1 MAKWTDYRFWWW
13 SYLLGGCLVVSSL
26 LLIFRNDDWKI
37 FSKFSDRIERAGLDG
52 TNREV
57 ISTAIHPFAI
67 TIHGHFIYWTD
78 WSLRKL
84 FKLTLNF
91 KKNRFIGFSGGIY
104 RAEKYTGANMVEMQN
119 DLPYRPMDI
128 HVVSNQRQKCLYTP
142 CNMSNGGCSHICKT
156 SINNQVECACPSG
169 QQLKL
174 ANDRRMCV
182 RK

>member
-1 MAKWTDYRFWWW
+1 LQLLFIHLQLRFMDII
-13 SYLLGGCLVVSSL
+13 SIGLIGLFVSLFVYSQKKKKQFSL
-26 LLIFRNDDWKI
+26 
-37 FSKFSDRIERAGLDG
+37 
-52 TNREV
+52 
-57 ISTAIHPFAI
+57 
-67 TIHGHFIYWTD
+67 
-78 WSLRKL
+78 SL
-84 FKLTLNF
+84 
-91 KKNRFIGFSGGIY
+91 SGGIY

-128 HVVSNQRQKCLYTP
+128 HVVSDQRQKCSYSP
-142 CNMSNGGCSHICKT
+142 CNISNGGCSHICKT